1 MSTAYR
7 ATGRRARARP
17 PGGVAGWS
25 AAAPLRLAGLCLL
38 ALALTWVV
46 AALVPETHV
55 KDAVAL
61 YDFTLLGGPRLDD
74 LTNALLH
81 LLDPALYILWGLLL
95 IGVALARHRPRV
107 ALAIGLV
114 LSLAPLSAETL
125 KPLLAH
131 HHARIGVSEIQAA
144 SWPSGHATAAMAL
157 ALCAVL
163 VAPRRLRP
171 SVAALGAMFVAGVGL
186 SLLILAWHLPSDVLG
201 GYLLGL
207 LWMALALAGLRAA
220 DARSRSRRLGGG
232 ALAASGARG
241 VGAGVP

>member
-1 MSTAYR
+1 MYM
-7 ATGRRARARP
+7 
-17 PGGVAGWS
+17 S
-25 AAAPLRLAGLCLL
+25 AAHTSGPRRDGSARSSAVGPLCLAGLCVG

-46 AALVPETHV
+46 AALVPATHV

-61 YDFTLLGGPRLDD
+61 YDFTLIGGPRLDD
-74 LTNALLH
+74 LMNGLLH
-81 LLDPALYILWGLLL
+81 LLDPGLYTLWAALLVV
-95 IGVALARHRPRV
+95 VALLRRRPRV
-107 ALAIGLV
+107 ALAITLV

-131 HHARIGVSEIQAA
+131 PHARIGVSEVTAA
-144 SWPSGHATAAMAL
+144 SWPSGHATAATVL
-157 ALCAVL
+157 VLCAIL

-171 SVAALGAMFVAGVGL
+171 LVAALGAAFAAAVGV

-201 GYLLGL
+201 GYLLGT

-220 DARSRSRRLGGG
+220 DARSRSRRLRSSP
-232 ALAASGARG
+232 LAAPAARG